1 MDLETVLLIPISPTM
16 GSAKTGG
23 DTFIVLKAISFG
35 SRIAV
40 WTQSIEWSVISD
52 YFTFSI
58 SRGFHDLLI
67 VGLVSLPRT
76 EIDWSGWIYFSM
88 VILVPLHRMY
98 FRRKPE

>member
-1 MDLETVLLIPISPTM
+1 MDLETVLLIPSRWEVPRVVVILS
-16 GSAKTGG
+16 SSSKQLA
-23 DTFIVLKAISFG
+23 FG

-40 WTQSIEWSVISD
+40 WTQSIEWRVISG

-76 EIDWSGWIYFSM
+76 EIDWSGWIYFSI
-88 VILVPLHRMY
+88 VILVPLHRVY
-98 FRRKPE
+98 FSRKLQ